1 MLQVKHPFIGHPQLV
16 WQDLDDGGYRAA
28 VRRQA
33 KYWGGNPYDVDYW
46 FASVRPAFA
55 GDGLATDTGW
65 VVSRQSFGQ
74 LKMFNSLA
82 EAKRFVESLYEF
94 EKQ

>member
-1 MLQVKHPFIGHPQLV
+1 MLQVKHPFVGHPQLI
-16 WQDLDDGGYRAA
+16 WQDLGDDGYRAA

-33 KYWGGNPYDVDYW
+33 KYKSGNPYDVDHW

-55 GDGLATDTGW
+55 GDGLVTDSGW
-65 VVSRQSFGQ
+65 VVSRKGFGQ
-74 LKMFNSLA
+74 LRMFNSLA
-82 EAKRFVESLYEF
+82 EAKHFVESLYEF